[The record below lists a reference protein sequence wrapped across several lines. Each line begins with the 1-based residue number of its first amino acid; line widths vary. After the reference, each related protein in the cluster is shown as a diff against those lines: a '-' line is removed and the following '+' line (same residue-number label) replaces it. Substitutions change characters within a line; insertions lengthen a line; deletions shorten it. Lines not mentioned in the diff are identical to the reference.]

1 MIKVPYCLIKKR
13 GKTVL
18 LSAQMTKTETDQALI
33 KAIVRAFQWTKTME
47 TEGITQKELA
57 KREHINCGYLGKI
70 MRLTILAPDII
81 QAILEGKQ
89 PTYLT
94 VDTFMRN
101 VIPYRWDEQR
111 IKFKFK

>member
-1 MIKVPYCLIKKR
+1 
-13 GKTVL
+13 
-18 LSAQMTKTETDQALI
+18 
-33 KAIVRAFQWTKTME
+33 
-47 TEGITQKELA
+47 
-57 KREHINCGYLGKI
+57 